1 MALRG
6 GGLIIEAWPRTVK
19 TAEAS
24 KAARKGAR
32 GATAGGMSKVA
43 LPAWVRR
50 WARATRVERANSVR
64 GGAYTIREKKVFLR
78 LCSSASA
85 RLAPFRP
92 PRPLAPQSPPLL

>member
-50 WARATRVERANSVR
+50 WARATRVERANSGGW
-64 GGAYTIREKKVFLR
+64 GGAYDYPREE
-78 LCSSASA
+78 S
-85 RLAPFRP
+85 
-92 PRPLAPQSPPLL
+92 

>member
-43 LPAWVRR
+43 CQASPCGIGNQTHTCRR
-50 WARATRVERANSVR
+50 GCADGLGLLELRELTI
-64 GGAYTIREKKVFLR
+64 GGADSPEKRKLVLLTFLFLR
-78 LCSSASA
+78 
-85 RLAPFRP
+85 
-92 PRPLAPQSPPLL
+92 